1 MPRMLAF
8 GLYFV
13 PNSILNNKL
22 TAQQVENE
30 TVAMDPD
37 SVIEQQQH
45 QEDIIREIDES
56 ESSIQE
62 FRETGAKLAEL
73 CGQCDQ
79 GEVDKTV
86 EELETAW
93 TRIKQQVRD
102 RELELQ
108 QTFGKACEFQQ
119 ELIEILE
126 WISLQQEKFINLDSS
141 FTSSDPKTIRF
152 QINLLKV
159 EFFNYY
165 FLK

>member
-1 MPRMLAF
+1 MLAF

-30 TVAMDPD
+30 TV
-37 SVIEQQQH
+37 
-45 QEDIIREIDES
+45 
-56 ESSIQE
+56 
-62 FRETGAKLAEL
+62 
-73 CGQCDQ
+73 
-79 GEVDKTV
+79 
-86 EELETAW
+86 ETAW